1 MRLALDLRQGRALCV
16 GNAIIPIDQILLE
29 DIKMVFERVAKILAS
44 YKDVDA
50 STIDID
56 ASFGDLGLDSLDTVE
71 IVMSLEDEFGIEIE
85 MNESLK
91 TVRDLVNLIEGK

>member
-1 MRLALDLRQGRALCV
+1 
-16 GNAIIPIDQILLE
+16 
-29 DIKMVFERVAKILAS
+29 MVFERVAKILAS

-56 ASFGDLGLDSLDTVE
+56 ASFGDLGLDSLDTV
-71 IVMSLEDEFGIEIE
+71 MSLEDEFGIEIE

>member
-1 MRLALDLRQGRALCV
+1 MALDLRQGRALCV

-29 DIKMVFERVAKILAS
+29 DIKRVFERVAKILAS

>member
-1 MRLALDLRQGRALCV
+1 MLTRLQSILTRAL
-16 GNAIIPIDQILLE
+16 AIWALI
-29 DIKMVFERVAKILAS
+29 
-44 YKDVDA
+44 
-50 STIDID
+50 
-56 ASFGDLGLDSLDTVE
+56 LDTVE

>member
-1 MRLALDLRQGRALCV
+1 
-16 GNAIIPIDQILLE
+16 
-29 DIKMVFERVAKILAS
+29 MVFERVAKILAS
-44 YKDVDA
+44 YKDLDS

>member
-1 MRLALDLRQGRALCV
+1 
-16 GNAIIPIDQILLE
+16 LE

>member
-1 MRLALDLRQGRALCV
+1 
-16 GNAIIPIDQILLE
+16 
-29 DIKMVFERVAKILAS
+29 MVFERVAKILAS

-56 ASFGDLGLDSLDTVE
+56 ASFSDLGLDSLDTVE